1 MDNKAIYNFD
11 QSSTQAAVALP
22 PYAETKQLLE
32 DKFKDCPDIVQ
43 RELVL
48 NENKQAIVIY
58 VEGSIDLDLIQHN
71 FINVLLTADA
81 QKLSDKNYLHS
92 LPLGNLTYYSDIN
105 IIITEI
111 LYGSTIIIIDG
122 LNFAIGCKFAS
133 VEKRKISEPDTE
145 KNIKGS
151 HAGFIE
157 DINTNMSMLRA
168 RIKNTTLKFKEIRI
182 GTTTNQRVLVA
193 YIEGIASDELL
204 NNLYNKIQAIDFD
217 GFIGI
222 GYIEQFISDFPLS
235 PFPQHQMTER
245 IDKTVASLLEG
256 KFIIMLDG
264 TPVMLIAPV
273 TYFTFFRAP
282 DDFNSH
288 WIIGSFLG
296 LLRELG
302 MILAVFLPALY
313 IAIVSFHYYMI
324 PLDLLLQLARSRVKI
339 PFPPII
345 EALIME
351 ITIELLREAAIR
363 LPSYVGTTIGVVGGL
378 VIGEAAVSAGIVGEL
393 LLIVVAVTAIASYV
407 IPSNDMALAVRVTR
421 FALII
426 LAAIFGM
433 IGFVVGASFLI
444 IHLLTLESLGQPY
457 FKPILPFNLS
467 GLKDVFIRLPLK
479 YHKVRPTAPNP
490 KDSKRGKN
498 NE

>member
-1 MDNKAIYNFD
+1 MNNESIYNLD
-11 QSSTQAAVALP
+11 QSKTQAAVTLP
-22 PYAETKQLLE
+22 PYAETTQLLE
-32 DKFKDCPDIVQ
+32 DKFKDCPDIIK
-43 RELVL
+43 RNLTL
-48 NENKQAIVIY
+48 NNKQAIAIY
-58 VEGSIDLDLIQHN
+58 VEGSTDLDLVQNN
-71 FINVLLTADA
+71 FINIILNTAPE
-81 QKLSDKNYLHS
+81 KLSDKNYLQS
-92 LPLGNLTYYSDIN
+92 LPVGNLTYYSDIN

-111 LYGSTIIIIDG
+111 LYGSTIIIVDG
-122 LNFAIGCKFAS
+122 LDFAIGCKFVS
-133 VEKRKISEPDTE
+133 VEKRKISEPETE

-157 DINTNMSMLRA
+157 DINTNMSLLRA

-182 GTTTNQRVLVA
+182 GTTTNQKVLIA
-193 YIEGIASDELL
+193 YIEGIANNDML
-204 NNLYNKIQAIDFD
+204 NNLYSKVQAIDFD
-217 GFIGI
+217 GLIGV

-256 KFIIMLDG
+256 KFVIMLDG
-264 TPVMLIAPV
+264 TPVMIIAPV
-273 TYFTFFRAP
+273 SYFAFFRAP

-313 IAIVSFHYYMI
+313 IAIISFHYYMI

-351 ITIELLREAAIR
+351 VTIELLREAAIR

-407 IPSNDMALAVRVTR
+407 IPSNDMALAVRITR

-426 LAAIFGM
+426 LAAVFGI
-433 IGFVVGASFLI
+433 IGFVVGAAFLVA
-444 IHLLTLESLGQPY
+444 HLLKLESLGQPY
-457 FKPILPFNLS
+457 LKPVIPFNIRD
-467 GLKDVFIRLPLK
+467 LKDVFIRLPLK
-479 YHKVRPTAPNP
+479 YHKKRPTITNP
-490 KDSKRGKN
+490 QDNKRGKN
-498 NE
+498 NG